1 MQALH
6 RQFASTLIS
15 EVFASGI
22 DGFLLRVMKARCAI
36 GIVPFVGPLPIGAA
50 GYHPIL
56 WFTHVLCG
64 LNERRALS
72 S

>member
-6 RQFASTLIS
+6 RQFASTLIG

-22 DGFLLRVMKARCAI
+22 DGFLLRVMKARCAV
-36 GIVPFVGPLPIGAA
+36 GIVPFVGPLPIRAA

-56 WFTHVLCG
+56 RFTHFLSD
-64 LNERRALS
+64 LN
-72 S
+72 